1 METGLLIYERYRLQ
15 NLIQQGT
22 SSSIYYG
29 VDEVLSRAVAV
40 KVVPAQD
47 MAAYRS
53 AIKMTANFSHPNIV
67 GLYDLIIE
75 TNRLY
80 VVQEFIEGEN
90 FAALMQKAL
99 TPFAVVDIGSQICE
113 SLLYAGSSTRRVMHG
128 DLTPEAIL
136 RDRNGFVRV
145 NNFALPSDL
154 AYFQKWSNMGGDG
167 PALAETELPWGVASD
182 ARRADDTRAVGLLL
196 YQLLASRTP
205 GTNVVEPRPD
215 GRLSFQRNV
224 PPELCETVARAVAR
238 QHPNAITT
246 PESLYAELRLLADAY
261 EPPVPA
267 AIPVT
272 SAQDEQAL
280 ALQRAAAGGRL
291 ATALPIRDTDRSGLN
306 ISPFASGQSARLPAA
321 DVAPSSPTVADPA
334 LKLASA
340 RQVPYSEYQQRG
352 QLQKGQQAQQGR
364 SALLPILLICLVVFV
379 ILFLIGYFAGQ
390 FLIPH

>member
-1 METGLLIYERYRLQ
+1 VETGLLIYERYRLQ

-22 SSSIYYG
+22 SSSVYYG

-40 KVVPAQD
+40 KVVPAQA
-47 MAAYRS
+47 MAVYRS

-80 VVQEFIEGEN
+80 VVQEYIEGED
-90 FAALMQKAL
+90 FAALMQKSL

-113 SLLYAGSSTRRVMHG
+113 ALLYAGSSSRGVMHG
-128 DLTPEAIL
+128 DLVPTAIM

-145 NNFALPSDL
+145 NNFALPCEL
-154 AYFQKWSNMGGDG
+154 AYFQRWSNMGGDG

-205 GTNVVEPRPD
+205 GSGAVEPRPD

-238 QHPNAITT
+238 QHPNPIKT
-246 PESLYAELRLLADAY
+246 PESLYAELRRLADAY
-261 EPPVPA
+261 EPSVPLA
-267 AIPVT
+267 MPIT
-272 SAQDEQAL
+272 STQDEQAI
-280 ALQRAAAGGRL
+280 ALQRGVAAGGRL
-291 ATALPIRDTDRSGLN
+291 ATALPTRDTDRGGLS
-306 ISPFASGQSARLPAA
+306 IPSYSSGQSARLPVA

-334 LKLASA
+334 FKPAVA
-340 RQVPYSEYQQRG
+340 RQAAYPEQRYRR
-352 QLQKGQQAQQGR
+352 QGQQGLQGR
-364 SALLPILLICLVVFV
+364 SSLLPILLVCLIVFV
-379 ILFLIGYFAGQ
+379 LLFLVGYFAGQ

>member
-1 METGLLIYERYRLQ
+1 
-15 NLIQQGT
+15 
-22 SSSIYYG
+22 
-29 VDEVLSRAVAV
+29 
-40 KVVPAQD
+40 

-113 SLLYAGSSTRRVMHG
+113 ALLYASSSTRRVMHG

-154 AYFQKWSNMGGDG
+154 AYFQKWSTMGGDG

-182 ARRADDTRAVGLLL
+182 ARRADDTRAAGLLL

-238 QHPNAITT
+238 HHPNAITT

-306 ISPFASGQSARLPAA
+306 ISPFTSGQSARLPAA

-352 QLQKGQQAQQGR
+352 QLQQGQQARQGR
-364 SALLPILLICLVVFV
+364 SALLTILLTCLVVFV

>member
-113 SLLYAGSSTRRVMHG
+113 ALLYAGSSTRRVMHG

>member
-53 AIKMTANFSHPNIV
+53 AIKMTANFSHPNII

-90 FAALMQKAL
+90 FTTLMQKPL

-113 SLLYAGSSTRRVMHG
+113 ALLYAGSSTRRVMHG
-128 DLTPEAIL
+128 DLTPGAIL

-205 GTNVVEPRPD
+205 GTNTVEPRPD

-261 EPPVPA
+261 EPPVPT
-267 AIPVT
+267 AIPAT

-291 ATALPIRDTDRSGLN
+291 ATALPIRDTDRSGLH
-306 ISPFASGQSARLPAA
+306 ISPFSSGQSARLPAA

-334 LKLASA
+334 LKLAQA
-340 RQVPYSEYQQRG
+340 RPSPYSEYQQRG
-352 QLQKGQQAQQGR
+352 QLQQGQQARRGR